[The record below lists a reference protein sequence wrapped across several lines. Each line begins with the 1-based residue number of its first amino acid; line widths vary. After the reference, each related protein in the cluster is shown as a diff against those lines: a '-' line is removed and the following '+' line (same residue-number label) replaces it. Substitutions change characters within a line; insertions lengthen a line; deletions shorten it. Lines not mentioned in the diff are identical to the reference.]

1 MLLLLFLVAVSIV
14 SLVVILLL
22 CEQVN
27 NRSRSHRAD
36 SIIATS
42 NNVAYSKR
50 TSSVAKDN
58 SNINGRV
65 LNSKFDQERSVEDV
79 ADDYD
84 YVHTGP
90 SVTRDQQTASAENGG
105 AEEYEYVHT
114 TPFFRSLSHTAHQ
127 AARTNETSE
136 SDLQFQS
143 RVELSKSLPATCINT
158 DRDVDF
164 EVAFEWIQK
173 IKMKRKEDQSEV

>member
-1 MLLLLFLVAVSIV
+1 MLLLLFLAAVSIV

-22 CEQVN
+22 CGQVN
-27 NRSRSHRAD
+27 DRSHRAD

-84 YVHTGP
+84 YVHTGS
-90 SVTRDQQTASAENGG
+90 SVTCDQQTASTENGG

-114 TPFFRSLSHTAHQ
+114 TPFFRSLSHAAHQ
-127 AARTNETSE
+127 AARTYETSE

-143 RVELSKSLPATCINT
+143 RVELSKSLPATCTNT

-173 IKMKRKEDQSEV
+173 IKKKRKEKDQSEV